1 MSAYALVLYGP
12 WCNAGAGHMSR
23 ACPTSS
29 CLPEQTGR
37 QIGLTPLI
45 EQLNRLRYTA
55 RTAAYGTVPTVVW
68 QDGRG
73 NPASYP
79 ILDWLLSEAGQQ
91 IIADDSYL
99 YSSHPDVTG
108 AATSRQ
114 LRRVAGDR
122 LRPIPVAPGVMAYLD
137 RTRLQRFL
145 KRFEQALG
153 GYQPPPAATRL
164 R

>member
-1 MSAYALVLYGP
+1 M
-12 WCNAGAGHMSR
+12 N
-23 ACPTSS
+23 
-29 CLPEQTGR
+29 R
-37 QIGLTPLI
+37 QY
-45 EQLNRLRYTA
+45 E
-55 RTAAYGTVPTVVW
+55 TVRTVVW
-68 QDGRG
+68 ENVRG

-99 YSSHPDVTG
+99 YSIHPDVTG
-108 AATSRQ
+108 TATSWQ
-114 LRRVAGDR
+114 LCRVAGDR

-137 RTRLQRFL
+137 RTKRQRFL

-153 GYQPPPAATRL
+153 GYQPSPAATRL

>member
-1 MSAYALVLYGP
+1 M
-12 WCNAGAGHMSR
+12 
-23 ACPTSS
+23 
-29 CLPEQTGR
+29 
-37 QIGLTPLI
+37 
-45 EQLNRLRYTA
+45 NRHIRH
-55 RTAAYGTVPTVVW
+55 RTYSGV
-68 QDGRG
+68 GGGGG
-73 NPASYP
+73 NPASCP

-99 YSSHPDVTG
+99 YSIHPAVTG

-122 LRPIPVAPGVMAYLD
+122 LRPIPVAPEVMAYLD
-137 RTRLQRFL
+137 RTKCQRFL

-153 GYQPPPAATRL
+153 EYQPPPAATRL